1 MVCAFGAA
9 PAPEFAQQVPVL
21 IAQPA
26 PMMAWGPEAMFP
38 PVGMPGSGYPQF
50 CQPFVDGAAFPESPG
65 NFMPGPGFGLM
76 AEPAPGD
83 WPESP
88 MKVSPPEGLQSAVA
102 AATAASNACGSACVP
117 VAVRQVA
124 SGMWCVLVSDPNA
137 QRDQS
142 FTQQTGLMDMN
153 GAESAMHLNLAEHL
167 TVAEPSYAAGPVQL
181 YGGTGPQQLSPRES
195 DKRGEPP
202 ATPPPRARQEEVL
215 PTPSPVSFRT
225 RRLEDKPKRGQSQ
238 ALVPAFPGPCGQEPL
253 ELAPILGWEPQ
264 TQAAKA
270 VPKPKPGWERPV
282 AGRARHLN
290 LPAYPDRRKSWKKP
304 HKPSAED
311 PEEDAVQALLSS
323 TVWHVIE
330 EVLTHRPQ
338 LEAGKRVTVSFP
350 QWLNDMSC
358 GDRKRA
364 MVNRALRNMSKKLPG
379 CCWTVNMENQDR
391 RHAIPL
397 PASLGLLV
405 CLV

>member
-1 MVCAFGAA
+1 MAWCRPPFEQPVMVCAFGAA

-167 TVAEPSYAAGPVQL
+167 AVAEPSYAAGPVQL

-202 ATPPPRARQEEVL
+202 ATPPPTGSSGGSASNPFPCQLPHAALGGQAEARAVA
-215 PTPSPVSFRT
+215 TPGAGLSGPMRPGAAGTGPDPGLGAS
-225 RRLEDKPKRGQSQ
+225 DSSGQGCTQ
-238 ALVPAFPGPCGQEPL
+238 AQAGLGAPCGRAGAPL
-253 ELAPILGWEPQ
+253 EPAGIPGSPQELEEAP
-264 TQAAKA
+264 QAFSGGSGGGCSAGA
-270 VPKPKPGWERPV
+270 PV
-282 AGRARHLN
+282 QHGMAC
-290 LPAYPDRRKSWKKP
+290 D
-304 HKPSAED
+304 
-311 PEEDAVQALLSS
+311 
-323 TVWHVIE
+323 
-330 EVLTHRPQ
+330 
-338 LEAGKRVTVSFP
+338 
-350 QWLNDMSC
+350 
-358 GDRKRA
+358 
-364 MVNRALRNMSKKLPG
+364 
-379 CCWTVNMENQDR
+379 
-391 RHAIPL
+391 
-397 PASLGLLV
+397 
-405 CLV
+405 